1 MLSEIII
8 EAFAGIMTKNE
19 MELNAEEY
27 DDLNTSDML
36 TTYQG
41 LYNSNVQR
49 IELLINET
57 IRLPISFII
66 GSSFVGGSLIGSIL
80 TINLTKK
87 N

>member
-8 EAFAGIMTKNE
+8 EAFAGIMTKND
-19 MELNAEEY
+19 MELNAENY

-57 IRLPISFII
+57 IN
-66 GSSFVGGSLIGSIL
+66 SL
-80 TINLTKK
+80 NQ
-87 N
+87 